1 MPRFDVRRKADF
13 PFRFSSDTD
22 LEISDDLPGRALIYT
37 DKENLLGIVKG
48 VKVSDMT
55 SGGYGSDHYPV
66 SCDVRLRCRQG
77 N

>member
-1 MPRFDVRRKADF
+1 MEVVRADVHTA
-13 PFRFSSDTD
+13 
-22 LEISDDLPGRALIYT
+22 LP
-37 DKENLLGIVKG
+37 EG